1 LPDHN
6 WCGSLKF
13 TFKNQ
18 IVMMHDIYFIK
29 ACKEWFS
36 DESSFIRQQLY
47 IRLSSIIL
55 LYKTLGLYF
64 IEIGNHRFQIEVNDF
79 EVISRVLNE
88 PKNSSL

>member
-1 LPDHN
+1 VL
-6 WCGSLKF
+6 STFQEF

-29 ACKEWFS
+29 ACKEWFP

-47 IRLSSIIL
+47 IRLPLITI

-64 IEIGNHRFQIEVNDF
+64 IEIGNHKFQIEKNDF
-79 EVISRVLNE
+79 AVISRVLNE
-88 PKNSSL
+88 PKNSIL